1 MMNPVEHIKIKKIRI
16 KTLMLTSSLCDY
28 SGAYILISGNLT
40 KTRAEADN
48 AGKQL
53 EGKKE

>member
-1 MMNPVEHIKIKKIRI
+1 MNPVEHIKIKKIRI
-16 KTLMLTSSLCDY
+16 KSLMLTSSLCDY